1 VAVQKYPQGSIGLT
15 LHRDESRYVNL
26 ISIFVLK
33 GEAPFLVSLDR
44 DLSCPIATHTRA
56 GDLVLL
62 RAPRGMENVT
72 EKRLRPFHAV
82 GQVLEE

>member
-1 VAVQKYPQGSIGLT
+1 MKKIVPSESQFETVDDCSWPCMSSSWAGCPKAARLT

-44 DLSCPIATHTRA
+44 DLSRAMATHTLP
-56 GDLVLL
+56 GD
-62 RAPRGMENVT
+62 
-72 EKRLRPFHAV
+72 
-82 GQVLEE
+82 